1 MHVARP
7 LISPVTDASPE
18 SPWSTDNKVCV
29 LREMTNE
36 GPRGEEENR
45 KEDEDQ
51 KTAGPESCREF
62 QKLTHEGEEPE
73 IVPEPCR
80 IYLSTLNGQMAIS
93 TAKERACP
101 GLSPFGKATI
111 LKRGAL
117 RPTSHQVE
125 Q

>member
-51 KTAGPESCREF
+51 KTAGPESCHEF

-73 IVPEPCR
+73 IIPEPCR
-80 IYLSTLNGQMAIS
+80 IRRTERSQRNRVDLEGKQNLSSVN
-93 TAKERACP
+93 
-101 GLSPFGKATI
+101 
-111 LKRGAL
+111 L
-117 RPTSHQVE
+117 RHS
-125 Q
+125 